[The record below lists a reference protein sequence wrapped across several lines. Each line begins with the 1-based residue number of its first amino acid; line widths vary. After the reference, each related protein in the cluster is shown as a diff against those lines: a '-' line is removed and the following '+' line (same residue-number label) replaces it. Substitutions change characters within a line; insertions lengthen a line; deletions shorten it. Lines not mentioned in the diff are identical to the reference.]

1 MAFLK
6 ISENSQLTMTIGSDV
21 IVFDS
26 LVSIE
31 VPESS
36 VKNEGK
42 KTIIGKRV
50 GKYKTGQRELE
61 QATIKLSNIQT
72 GHYMILKDVF
82 RNNEDFTL
90 IYTEEDSYNSINFI
104 SPFLYTEPRP
114 SMVSEDEGTM
124 DIDLVVKCSLIDIE
138 FKD

>member
-6 ISENSQLTMTIGSDV
+6 ISENSQLTMTIGSDE

-36 VKNEGK
+36 VKNDGK
-42 KTIIGKRV
+42 KTIVGNRV
-50 GKYKTGQRELE
+50 GKYKTSQRELE
-61 QATIKLSNIQT
+61 QATIKLANIQT
-72 GHYMILKDVF
+72 GHYNILKSVF
-82 RNNEDFTL
+82 ATNEAFTL
-90 IYTEEDSYNSINFI
+90 IYTEADSYNSINFI
-104 SPFLYTEPRP
+104 SPFIGSEPRP

-124 DIDLVVKCSLIDIE
+124 DIDLIIKCAKVDIE

>member
-6 ISENSQLTMTIGSDV
+6 ISENSQLTMTIGSDE

-31 VPESS
+31 IPESS
-36 VKNEGK
+36 IKVEGK
-42 KTIIGKRV
+42 KTIIGNRV

-72 GHYMILKDVF
+72 GHYNILKSVF
-82 RNNEDFTL
+82 ASNEAFTL
-90 IYTEEDSYNSINFI
+90 IYTETDSYNSINFI
-104 SPFLYTEPRP
+104 SPFIGSEPRP
-114 SMVSEDEGTM
+114 AMVSEDEGTV
-124 DIDLVVKCSLIDIE
+124 DIDLIIKCSKVDIE